1 MYIYIYTNS
10 VYVYTHITYM
20 YSLDNESF
28 NGQSYPGFLGCSII
42 PAEFVRVWAQAAQQW
57 AKHPEAEV
65 VF

>member
-1 MYIYIYTNS
+1 M
-10 VYVYTHITYM
+10 YTHITYM